1 MPSTATEPAQLHAFI
16 TKWELSGAAERANAQ
31 LFLAELCDVLGVDRP
46 QPKTPDESANAY
58 VFEKALTTA
67 SGHANFIDLYKRGCF
82 VLETKQ
88 GADRLQ
94 ATALSAEGEERHR
107 QRKTGHGI
115 RGTKGWDV
123 ALFKAK
129 EQAQRYARALPK
141 EEVADG
147 RPPFLLVV
155 DVGHSIAL
163 YTDWS
168 RMGGEYVPF
177 PDPGSF
183 RIALRDLL
191 RPEVRTLLHT
201 VWTEPLALDPARR
214 SAKVTREIADRLA
227 KLARSLE
234 GRHPPEAVG
243 AFLMRCLFTMFSEDV
258 DLLPHGS
265 FTALLGRL
273 KEDPETFA
281 PALENLWGTMN
292 TGGLSPI
299 LLKKLPRFNG
309 GLFAHADAIA
319 LDADQI
325 QLLIEASTANWKDVE
340 PAIFGTLLERALD
353 PRERHKLGAHYTP
366 RAYVERLVNPTVI
379 EPLREQWNAVQVAA
393 LQLADEGKDKQAIQQ
408 VEGFLHQLATVK
420 VLDPACGSGNFLYVT
435 LELLKRLEGEVLNTL
450 HDLGGTA
457 KLELEGVM
465 VTPANFFGI
474 ELNPRAAAIAEQVL
488 WIGFLQWHLKTHGNL
503 QNLPEPIIKDLHNI
517 QNRDAVLEYDGKTE
531 QRDAEGNVVTRW
543 DGRTTKPHP
552 VTGEEVPDP
561 EAREPVYTY
570 THPRPATWP
579 EADYIVGNPPFI
591 GTARMRE
598 ALGDGYT
605 EALRAVYPNVPDSAD
620 LVMFWWDKAAELVRT
635 GKAKRFGFITTNS
648 LRQTF
653 NRKVLQYHMGQK
665 KPFALAFAIPDHP
678 WVDSSDGAAVRVAMT
693 VGVPGKGQGVL
704 QRVTKEVPSSA
715 DEAAEVSLSQ
725 QVGKVFADLTIG
737 ADVAS
742 AMPLLASQ
750 NLAGMGVKLH
760 GMGFVVARE
769 QAEALGLG
777 RQRNLEQHIRPFI
790 NGRDLMQSERA
801 AWVIDLFGL
810 EAEQVRVRY
819 PEVYQWVHENV
830 KPERDA
836 NRRDTYRL
844 NWWIFGEPRA
854 TQRDAFG
861 SVSRYVATCRTARHR
876 LFSFVPAAVIF
887 ESKVVGIASD
897 EAYVL
902 GVLSSRTHVV
912 WADAAG
918 GWLGVGND
926 ATYNHV
932 DCFNKFPFPVCNP
945 EQQEKIR
952 ALGEQLDAHRKR
964 QQALHPA
971 LTFTG
976 MYNVLEAVRAGQT
989 LSAKERAVYDQGLV
1003 GILKEL
1009 HDQLEAAVAEAY
1021 GWPTDLST
1029 EQILERLVALNAER
1043 AAEEARGLVRW
1054 LRPEYQAK
1062 GEAVQQAAQGEL
1074 DVEEEAPP
1082 PAPTE
1087 ALPWPKELPAQ
1098 AAALSTVLAALP
1110 APATVAEI
1118 ATHFAGKATQ
1128 KRLDEIARLL
1138 ETLEALGR
1146 ASHIQGD
1153 RWLAAR

>member
-1 MPSTATEPAQLHAFI
+1 M
-16 TKWELSGAAERANAQ
+16 
-31 LFLAELCDVLGVDRP
+31 
-46 QPKTPDESANAY
+46 
-58 VFEKALTTA
+58 
-67 SGHANFIDLYKRGCF
+67 
-82 VLETKQ
+82 
-88 GADRLQ
+88 
-94 ATALSAEGEERHR
+94 
-107 QRKTGHGI
+107 
-115 RGTKGWDV
+115 
-123 ALFKAK
+123 
-129 EQAQRYARALPK
+129 
-141 EEVADG
+141 
-147 RPPFLLVV
+147 
-155 DVGHSIAL
+155 
-163 YTDWS
+163 
-168 RMGGEYVPF
+168 
-177 PDPGSF
+177 
-183 RIALRDLL
+183 
-191 RPEVRTLLHT
+191 
-201 VWTEPLALDPARR
+201 
-214 SAKVTREIADRLA
+214 
-227 KLARSLE
+227 
-234 GRHPPEAVG
+234 
-243 AFLMRCLFTMFSEDV
+243 
-258 DLLPHGS
+258 
-265 FTALLGRL
+265 
-273 KEDPETFA
+273 
-281 PALENLWGTMN
+281 
-292 TGGLSPI
+292 
-299 LLKKLPRFNG
+299 
-309 GLFAHADAIA
+309 
-319 LDADQI
+319 
-325 QLLIEASTANWKDVE
+325 
-340 PAIFGTLLERALD
+340 
-353 PRERHKLGAHYTP
+353 
-366 RAYVERLVNPTVI
+366 
-379 EPLREQWNAVQVAA
+379 
-393 LQLADEGKDKQAIQQ
+393 
-408 VEGFLHQLATVK
+408 
-420 VLDPACGSGNFLYVT
+420 
-435 LELLKRLEGEVLNTL
+435 
-450 HDLGGTA
+450 
-457 KLELEGVM
+457 
-465 VTPANFFGI
+465 
-474 ELNPRAAAIAEQVL
+474 
-488 WIGFLQWHLKTHGNL
+488 
-503 QNLPEPIIKDLHNI
+503 
-517 QNRDAVLEYDGKTE
+517 
-531 QRDAEGNVVTRW
+531 
-543 DGRTTKPHP
+543 
-552 VTGEEVPDP
+552 
-561 EAREPVYTY
+561 
-570 THPRPATWP
+570 
-579 EADYIVGNPPFI
+579 
-591 GTARMRE
+591 
-598 ALGDGYT
+598 
-605 EALRAVYPNVPDSAD
+605 
-620 LVMFWWDKAAELVRT
+620 
-635 GKAKRFGFITTNS
+635 
-648 LRQTF
+648 
-653 NRKVLQYHMGQK
+653 
-665 KPFALAFAIPDHP
+665 
-678 WVDSSDGAAVRVAMT
+678 
-693 VGVPGKGQGVL
+693 
-704 QRVTKEVPSSA
+704 
-715 DEAAEVSLSQ
+715 
-725 QVGKVFADLTIG
+725 
-737 ADVAS
+737 
-742 AMPLLASQ
+742 
-750 NLAGMGVKLH
+750 
-760 GMGFVVARE
+760 
-769 QAEALGLG
+769 
-777 RQRNLEQHIRPFI
+777 
-790 NGRDLMQSERA
+790 
-801 AWVIDLFGL
+801 
-810 EAEQVRVRY
+810 
-819 PEVYQWVHENV
+819 YQWVHENV

-1009 HDQLEAAVAEAY
+1009 HDQLDAAVAEAY